1 MKNAKILI
9 GKNNTI
15 LIKKNLFEDINN
27 SITNKEN
34 LLIFSD
40 NKVYY
45 NKFKKS
51 LDLSG
56 YNTMVLNLS
65 ESMNSDS
72 YNPLLLPYYFYKN
85 GNKDKAVDLINDLAN
100 EIFKS
105 DKNNVDPF
113 WDNSA
118 ADYFTT
124 LALILFR
131 EGKKE
136 EINLGSIQ
144 AMSTLSEKELG
155 NTSVIK
161 KYFDSLDIIDNIYM
175 IGSQVVYAP
184 TDTRGSIVSVMKQKL
199 NFFCIREVLL
209 NNLCG
214 NQIDL
219 TNLQNKTAIFIIGN
233 EKLNRIGNILVD
245 QLCELDIQF
254 SYYFDSLDD
263 MTSLFKLNKL
273 IKNDKKVVMVTSSK
287 DEFISKYDKFLMEKI
302 DNIIYLDELHENLD
316 IPNEVLPISKITN
329 HQYFNF
335 EEYVK
340 NNL

>member
-1 MKNAKILI
+1 MKNTKILI
-9 GKNNTI
+9 GKNNTS

-27 SITNKEN
+27 SIANKEN

-40 NKVYY
+40 NAVYY

-65 ESMNSDS
+65 ESMNSNS
-72 YNPLLLPYYFYKN
+72 YNPLLLPYHFYKN

-155 NTSVIK
+155 NTSVIR

-316 IPNEVLPISKITN
+316 IPNEVLPISKITT